1 MINMMKLSKSLLPTG
16 LLCCAMAAVLAACSS
31 EDALTPDFKNP
42 SENFMPAADDQ
53 SAEAQLRR
61 QFFGETG
68 SYLLFNDTIQ
78 RQLLGTDIN
87 GQQRYFIETVDLTYS
102 VGQSGTMNS
111 TYSFTLLE
119 TQEQRQTVTDFLRQY
134 VLPHLTGRLRP
145 YSWLLCNVINSY
157 ANSYSAPSKPYS
169 VSNQRCIAVAGNF
182 LIQRERT
189 DAQKEQLAQRILNGV
204 VGQLAANN
212 SSAFSEF
219 FKFSAS
225 YYSIDYSR
233 LGYDSRPSQ
242 TDLYRL
248 GFLSSTSISSFPSMT
263 TDLGVYALLVI
274 QNTDEQ
280 LAARYGSYPI
290 ILEKAA
296 VVRRVMTD
304 LGFVF

>member
-1 MINMMKLSKSLLPTG
+1 MKIVKH
-16 LLCCAMAAVLAACSS
+16 LLCASCLYCATTVLTACGS

-42 SENFMPAADDQ
+42 SANFMPATDDQ

-61 QFFGETG
+61 QFFSQTG

-111 TYSFTLLE
+111 TYSFTLLQ
-119 TQEQRQTVTDFLRQY
+119 TQEQKQQVTAFLQQY

-145 YSWLLCNVINSY
+145 YSWFLCNVINSY
-157 ANSYSAPSKPYS
+157 SDNASAPSKPYS
-169 VSNQRCIAVAGNF
+169 AGNQRCIAVAGNF
-182 LIQRERT
+182 LILRERT
-189 DAQKEQLAQRILNGV
+189 ETQQQQYAQRILNGV

-212 SSAFSEF
+212 SSAFGEF
-219 FKFSAS
+219 YKFSAA
-225 YYSIDYSR
+225 YYSVDYSK

-242 TDLYRL
+242 ADLYRL
-248 GFLSSTSISSFPSMT
+248 GFLSSTSISSFPSMN

-274 QNTDEQ
+274 QYTDEQ
-280 LAARYGSYPI
+280 LAKQYSSYPI
-290 ILEKAA
+290 ILEKTA
-296 VVRRVMTD
+296 VVRRIMKE
-304 LGFVF
+304 LGYVF

>member
-1 MINMMKLSKSLLPTG
+1 MITIKTSLLSACLTG
-16 LLCCAMAAVLAACSS
+16 CCFAAALTACSS
-31 EDALTPDFKNP
+31 EDTLTPDFQNP
-42 SENFMPAADDQ
+42 SANFMPAADDQ

-61 QFFGETG
+61 QFFNETG

-111 TYSFTLLE
+111 TYSFTLLSS
-119 TQEQRQTVTDFLRQY
+119 QEQKQLVTEFMRHY
-134 VLPHLTGRLRP
+134 VLPHLTGKLRP
-145 YSWLLCNVINSY
+145 YSWFLCNVITSY
-157 ANSYSAPSKPYS
+157 TNTYSTPSKPYS

-189 DAQKEQLAQRILNGV
+189 ETQQQQYAQRILNGV
-204 VGQLAANN
+204 VGQLATNN
-212 SSAFSEF
+212 SSAFGEF
-219 FKFSAS
+219 YKYSAN

-233 LGYDSRPSQ
+233 LGFDERPSQ

-248 GFLSSTSISSFPSMT
+248 GFLSSTGVSSFPSMT
-263 TDLGVYALLVI
+263 TDLSVYALLVI
-274 QNTDEQ
+274 QYDDEQ
-280 LAARYGSYPI
+280 IAKQYGSYPI

-296 VVRRVMTD
+296 IVRRILKE
-304 LGFVF
+304 LGYIF